1 MLDAT
6 ATATA
11 SHTESIATASALSK
25 PNPNPAAAIFEPLL
39 EPMRSTEPVLASQ
52 ARLCLRSQR
61 QKTNLR
67 SSSMQGTGPNVE
79 AELAG
84 ANGRANGN
92 PALGLATSRS
102 AVAVGCARGGAVPTP
117 Q

>member
-6 ATATA
+6 ATATY
-11 SHTESIATASALSK
+11 SDPTATATVSK
-25 PNPNPAAAIFEPLL
+25 PNPNPAAASFEPVLASQH
-39 EPMRSTEPVLASQ
+39 STEPVLASQ

-92 PALGLATSRS
+92 PALGLAT
-102 AVAVGCARGGAVPTP
+102 
-117 Q
+117 